1 MFEALRSSVNTWE
14 CDQMGHLNVR
24 HYFGRGNDGIQSLL
38 LELGLSARDLGES
51 RAVVRASDQHVRF
64 SRELRP
70 GAAYALRIG
79 VVAQDPMT
87 LATYA
92 ELLNEAGERSATIVS
107 TSTFLELATGQPKAW
122 PADLRQA
129 PAALRCKVPDYAA
142 PRGVS
147 AQPTRRRPVR
157 SQIERRGLIPA
168 FLGPIGAEHCDADGL
183 MRESGC
189 MALIS
194 DGIPHFFRAL
204 QGGSRPAGIGGAA
217 LEYRFAFHSWPRHGD
232 VIEVWSGLIGLGNKT
247 LSMIHYLFDR
257 QSGEC
262 VAAAEAIAV
271 WFDLTSRRALVVP
284 DETRARLA
292 SKVLSGLQ
300 L

>member
-1 MFEALRSSVNTWE
+1 
-14 CDQMGHLNVR
+14 MGHLNVR
-24 HYFGRGNDGIQSLL
+24 HYFGRANDGVVSLL
-38 LELGLSARDLGES
+38 LELGMSPRDLREGG
-51 RAVVRASDQHVRF
+51 AVVRARDQHVRF

-70 GAAYALRIG
+70 GAAYSLRIG
-79 VVAQDPMT
+79 IVAQDPT
-87 LATYA
+87 DFQTYA
-92 ELLNEAGERSATIVS
+92 ELSNEADDRSATIVS
-107 TSTFLELATGQPKAW
+107 TSGLVHLATGQAKLW
-122 PADLRQA
+122 PTSLRQA
-129 PAALRCKVPDYAA
+129 PAALRCSVPDFAA

-147 AQPTRRRPVR
+147 AVPTGARPQR
-157 SQIERRGLIPA
+157 GEIIQRGLFA
-168 FLGPIGAEHCDADGL
+168 AYLGPIGVEHCDANGL

-217 LEYRFAFHSWPRHGD
+217 LEYRFVFHAWPQRGD

-247 LSMIHYLFDR
+247 LSMIHYLFER

-262 VAAAEAIAV
+262 VAVAEAVAV
-271 WFDLTSRRALVVP
+271 WFDLSSRRAVVVP
-284 DETRARLA
+284 EETRAHLA
-292 SKVLSGLQ
+292 PKVLNGLQ